1 MLFLCLFFLT
11 KYRIKVQIPLGFDCE
26 SELLASS
33 IRTDELSVTVEEWEP
48 AIDSDNREYFNL
60 PFE

>member
-1 MLFLCLFFLT
+1 MKKHYEKMCMT
-11 KYRIKVQIPLGFDCE
+11 PLGFDCE

>member
-1 MLFLCLFFLT
+1 MKKCNLKDYVPF
-11 KYRIKVQIPLGFDCE
+11 PLGFDCE